1 MGRDREISASLFC
14 TPSNTLGQYHL
25 ILCWQIESHLV
36 CLDSALR
43 NWKFL
48 PCTSQSSTSCEIQRL
63 FPSTPTPVLWL
74 RRPGQAVFH
83 SPTTSALP
91 AWSLC
96 LIKSQRRQKGRWALI
111 YSVPYS
117 STNNTLY
124 VMVILRRD
132 VCECWCEPMRTP
144 KLYSAWT
151 RQKNPI
157 TFCVFLP
164 LTYFFVMY
172 PIRSDIRWEFFFGI
186 SPLCLLPD

>member
-1 MGRDREISASLFC
+1 M
-14 TPSNTLGQYHL
+14 
-25 ILCWQIESHLV
+25 

-48 PCTSQSSTSCEIQRL
+48 PCTSQSSASCEIQRS
-63 FPSTPTPVLWL
+63 FPSAPTPVLWL
-74 RRPGQAVFH
+74 RDQDRLFP
-83 SPTTSALP
+83 SPTASALP

-96 LIKSQRRQKGRWALI
+96 LIKSQRRQKGRWELI

-117 STNNTLY
+117 STSNTLY
-124 VMVILRRD
+124 VMVIPCRD
-132 VCECWCEPMRTP
+132 VCEGWCEPMRTP
-144 KLYSAWT
+144 KLYSAKT

-172 PIRSDIRWEFFFGI
+172 PISSDIKWEFFFGI